1 MFLGVPS
8 LDLLKDWNAPYNE
21 PESLQNNPPC
31 FPQEKTIKTLFYQLL
46 IVLFPTTLAVGLPS
60 FV

>member
-21 PESLQNNPPC
+21 PESFQNNPPC
-31 FPQEKTIKTLFYQLL
+31 FPQEKTPFL
-46 IVLFPTTLAVGLPS
+46 PAAHCPS
-60 FV
+60 FNHSCGRIA